1 MPRAA
6 LDPVAI
12 PGLLQNLIL
21 SDVADGGREI
31 SYRLVGT
38 AIVEAHGFDYTGW
51 TIQRLTSGP
60 TLAFTQRLYG
70 MVISRAV
77 PVYSEGV
84 IRLSDVAFTAEKPG
98 VGSLIGPLV
107 TGPLAEAMQFPLQ
120 QRIEETAQALWAET
134 GVGLKVPMIEVP
146 EIVLG
151 PNQLR
156 VPFDFQIELR

>member
-21 SDVADGGREI
+21 ADVTDGGREI

-70 MVISRAV
+70 MVVSRAV
-77 PVYSEGV
+77 PVYSEGQFRWV
-84 IRLSDVAFTAEKPG
+84 DKEYHWAKRLHLPLSRDGDGQVNMVL
-98 VGSLIGPLV
+98 VGQFIDIEHGKEELLLPARPAQLIDDRA
-107 TGPLAEAMQFPLQ
+107 T
-120 QRIEETAQALWAET
+120 
-134 GVGLKVPMIEVP
+134 LKS
-146 EIVLG
+146 
-151 PNQLR
+151 
-156 VPFDFQIELR
+156 